1 MMVDG
6 SRFMLQTEADCKVL
20 LKDAEETRL
29 VNAVMEGVADME
41 AGRMRPADD
50 AMAGVMKRLSLHD

>member
-1 MMVDG
+1 
-6 SRFMLQTEADCKVL
+6 MLQTEADCKVL

-41 AGRMRPADD
+41 AGWMRPADD
-50 AMAGVMKRLSLHD
+50 AMAGVMKRLGLHD